1 MTRQDWDKIN
11 SDREIISLRM
21 DAEDLI
27 NNREYIDEIVYI
39 SESTRIK
46 NAIEQRIQYLVEN
59 LENQSE

>member
-46 NAIEQRIQYLVEN
+46 NAIEQRIQYLVEE